1 MAIYPL
7 MIGTT
12 EILIILGVA
21 LLLFGGKKNPEIMRG
36 LGQGIKNYKEE
47 LKEGY
52 SEDKDND
59 N

>member
-1 MAIYPL
+1 

-36 LGQGIKNYKEE
+36 LGQGIKNYKEG